1 VERKASSVEI
11 YDIYLGV
18 AEEHSSASLLIN
30 MGFSLKEVQEWL
42 GHANIAS
49 TNIYSHLLYKSKENM
64 AEKVNEALSL
74 G

>member
-1 VERKASSVEI
+1 VEI
-11 YDIYLGV
+11 YDVYLGV

-64 AEKVNEALSL
+64 AEKVNKALSL